1 MADEVVIESL
11 GARGDGVAAGGALYV
26 PYTLPGERV
35 RVVRY
40 GDRAGSP
47 AGARARA
54 EAVLTASP
62 ERVEPLCPHFGVCG
76 GCALQHASDRFTARW
91 KQELIAK
98 ALAAR
103 GIAKAAIRPT
113 ITSAPESRRR
123 ITVAARR
130 TRKEML
136 IGFHAP
142 ATAAIVPIETCTV
155 AEPALIAA
163 LPKLEELA
171 GLAASRKG
179 EARLTLTLTDGGI
192 DVAVSGAKAIEG
204 PAQALL
210 AGVAARAGIAR
221 LGWNGEVVATMQT
234 PEVTM
239 GRARVVP
246 PPGGFLQPTR
256 EGEAALVEAV
266 GEAVGSAGRIADL
279 FAGSGT
285 FTLALAERAEVHA
298 VEGEAAALA
307 ALDAAWRA
315 TPGLKRVRCERRDL
329 VHRPL
334 LPAEFKGVEAVVVDP
349 PRAGARAQAE
359 QLAQAEVA
367 HLAMVSCKPAT
378 FARDARILI
387 DGGYRLEWVQPI
399 DQFRWSPHVELVAA
413 FSR

>member
-1 MADEVVIESL
+1 MADEVEIESL
-11 GARGDGVAAGGALYV
+11 GARGDGIAEGGALYV

-35 RVVRY
+35 RVVRH
-40 GDRAGSP
+40 GDRAS
-47 AGARARA
+47 A
-54 EAVLTASP
+54 ETVLTPSP
-62 ERVEPLCPHFGVCG
+62 ERVQPVCPHFGACG
-76 GCALQHASDRFTARW
+76 GCSLQHASERFTALW
-91 KQELIAK
+91 KRDLIAA

-103 GIAKAAIRPT
+103 GIDHPAIRPT
-113 ITSAPESRRR
+113 ITSAPQSRRR

-130 TRKEML
+130 TRKGVL

-142 ATAAIVPIETCTV
+142 AATAIVPIRSCTV

-163 LPKLEELA
+163 LPGLEELA

-179 EARLTLTLTDGGI
+179 EVRLTLTLTDGGI
-192 DVAVSGAKAIEG
+192 DVAVTGAKAMSG

-221 LGWNGEVVATMQT
+221 LGWNGEVVATMCT

-266 GEAVGSAGRIADL
+266 GEAVGGAGRIADL

-285 FTLALAERAEVHA
+285 FTLALAGAAEVHA

-315 TPGLKRVRCERRDL
+315 TPGLGRVRCERRDL
-329 VHRPL
+329 THRPL
-334 LPAEFKGVEAVVVDP
+334 LPAEFKGVGAVVVDP

-359 QLAQAEVA
+359 QLARAGVPR
-367 HLAMVSCKPAT
+367 LAMVSCNPAT

-387 DGGYRLEWVQPI
+387 DGGYRLDWVQPV
-399 DQFRWSPHVELVAA
+399 DQFRWSAHVELVAG
-413 FSR
+413 FRR

>member
-1 MADEVVIESL
+1 MADAVEIESL
-11 GARGDGVAAGGALYV
+11 GAQGDGVAEAGMLYV

-35 RVVRY
+35 RVVRH
-40 GDRAGSP
+40 GDRG
-47 AGARARA
+47 RV
-54 EAVLTASP
+54 EAVLTPSP
-62 ERVEPLCPHFGVCG
+62 ERVQPMCPHFGICG
-76 GCALQHASDRFTARW
+76 GCALQHASERFTALW
-91 KQELIAK
+91 KRDMIAV
-98 ALAAR
+98 ALGAR
-103 GIAKAAIRPT
+103 GITDVAIRPT
-113 ITSAPESRRR
+113 VTSAPETRRR

-130 TRKEML
+130 TRKGVL

-142 ATAAIVPIETCTV
+142 AATDIVPIETCAV
-155 AEPALIAA
+155 AEPSLIAA
-163 LPKLEELA
+163 LPRLEEVA

-179 EARLTLTLTDGGI
+179 EVRLTLTLTNGGI
-192 DVAVSGAKAIEG
+192 DVAVTGAKVIDG

-221 LGWNGEVVATMQT
+221 LGWNGEAVATMRV

-256 EGEAALVEAV
+256 DGEAALVEAV

-285 FTLALAERAEVHA
+285 FALPLAEQAEVHA
-298 VEGEAAALA
+298 VEGEDDALA

-329 VHRPL
+329 THRPL
-334 LPAEFKGVEAVVVDP
+334 LPDELKGVEAVVIDP

-359 QLAQAEVA
+359 QLARGEVPRITA
-367 HLAMVSCKPAT
+367 VSCNPAT

-387 DGGYRLEWVQPI
+387 DGGYRLDWVQPV
-399 DQFRWSPHVELVAA
+399 DQFRWSAHVELVAA
-413 FSR
+413 FRR

>member
-1 MADEVVIESL
+1 MADAVEIESL
-11 GARGDGVAAGGALYV
+11 GAQGDGVAEAGMLYV

-35 RVVRY
+35 RVVRH
-40 GDRAGSP
+40 GDRG
-47 AGARARA
+47 RV
-54 EAVLTASP
+54 EAVLTPSP
-62 ERVEPLCPHFGVCG
+62 ERVQPVCPHFGICG
-76 GCALQHASDRFTARW
+76 GCALQHASERFTALW
-91 KQELIAK
+91 KRDMIAV
-98 ALAAR
+98 ALGAR
-103 GIAKAAIRPT
+103 GITDVAIRPT
-113 ITSAPESRRR
+113 VTSAPETRRR

-130 TRKEML
+130 TRKGVL

-142 ATAAIVPIETCTV
+142 AATDIVPIETCAV
-155 AEPALIAA
+155 AEPSLIAA
-163 LPKLEELA
+163 LPRLEEVA

-179 EARLTLTLTDGGI
+179 EVRLTLTLTNGGI
-192 DVAVSGAKAIEG
+192 DVAVTGAKVIDG

-221 LGWNGEVVATMQT
+221 LGWNGEAVATMRV

-256 EGEAALVEAV
+256 DGEAALVEAV

-285 FTLALAERAEVHA
+285 FALPLAEQAEVHA
-298 VEGEAAALA
+298 VEGEDDALA

-329 VHRPL
+329 THRPL
-334 LPAEFKGVEAVVVDP
+334 LPDELKGVEAVVIDP

-359 QLAQAEVA
+359 QLARGEVPRIA
-367 HLAMVSCKPAT
+367 AVSCNPAT

-387 DGGYRLEWVQPI
+387 DGGYRLDWVQPV
-399 DQFRWSPHVELVAA
+399 DQFRWSAHVELVAA
-413 FSR
+413 FRR

>member
-1 MADEVVIESL
+1 MADAVEIESL
-11 GARGDGVAAGGALYV
+11 GAQGDGVAEAGMLYV

-35 RVVRY
+35 RVVRH
-40 GDRAGSP
+40 GDRG
-47 AGARARA
+47 RV
-54 EAVLTASP
+54 EAVLTPSP
-62 ERVEPLCPHFGVCG
+62 ERVQPVCPHFGICG
-76 GCALQHASDRFTARW
+76 GCALQHASERFTALW
-91 KQELIAK
+91 KRDMIAV
-98 ALAAR
+98 ALGAR
-103 GIAKAAIRPT
+103 GITDVAIRPT
-113 ITSAPESRRR
+113 VTSAPETRRR

-130 TRKEML
+130 TRKGVL

-142 ATAAIVPIETCTV
+142 AATDIVPIETCAV
-155 AEPALIAA
+155 AEPSLIAA
-163 LPKLEELA
+163 LPRLEEVA

-179 EARLTLTLTDGGI
+179 EVRLTLTLTNGGI
-192 DVAVSGAKAIEG
+192 DVAVTGAKVIDG

-221 LGWNGEVVATMQT
+221 LGWNGEAVATMRV

-256 EGEAALVEAV
+256 DGEAALVEAV

-285 FTLALAERAEVHA
+285 FALPLAEQAEVHA
-298 VEGEAAALA
+298 VEGEDDALA

-329 VHRPL
+329 THRPL
-334 LPAEFKGVEAVVVDP
+334 LPDELKGVEAVVIDP

-359 QLAQAEVA
+359 QLARGEVPRITA
-367 HLAMVSCKPAT
+367 VSCNPAT

-387 DGGYRLEWVQPI
+387 DGGYRLDWVQPV
-399 DQFRWSPHVELVAA
+399 DQFRWSAHVELVAA
-413 FSR
+413 FRR

>member
-1 MADEVVIESL
+1 MADEVEIESL
-11 GARGDGVAAGGALYV
+11 GARGDGVAEGGGLYV

-35 RVVRY
+35 RVVRHA
-40 GDRAGSP
+40 DRG
-47 AGARARA
+47 GGRGRA
-54 EAVLTASP
+54 EAVLTPSP
-62 ERVEPLCPHFGVCG
+62 ERVEPLCPHFGTCG

-91 KQELIAK
+91 KRDLIAV
-98 ALAAR
+98 ALGAR

-113 ITSAPESRRR
+113 ITSPPESRRR

-130 TRKEML
+130 TRKGVL

-142 ATAAIVPIETCTV
+142 AATGIVPIDTCTV

-179 EARLTLTLTDGGI
+179 EVRLTLTLTNGGI
-192 DVAVSGAKAIEG
+192 DVAVTEAKAMDG
-204 PAQALL
+204 PALALL

-221 LGWNGEVVATMQT
+221 LGWNGEEVATMRT

-246 PPGGFLQPTR
+246 PPGGFVQPTR
-256 EGEAALVEAV
+256 EGEAALVDAV
-266 GEAVGSAGRIADL
+266 GEAVGGAGRIADL
-279 FAGSGT
+279 FCGSGT
-285 FTLALAERAEVHA
+285 FTLPLAEQAEIHA

-359 QLAQAEVA
+359 QLARAKVPR
-367 HLAMVSCKPAT
+367 LAMVSCNPAT

-387 DGGYRLEWVQPI
+387 DGGYRLDWVQPV

-413 FSR
+413 FRG

>member
-1 MADEVVIESL
+1 MADEVEIESL
-11 GARGDGVAAGGALYV
+11 GAQGDGVARTDAGDGALYV

-35 RVVRY
+35 GVVRH
-40 GDRAGSP
+40 GV
-47 AGARARA
+47 RARVD
-54 EAVLTASP
+54 AVLTPSA
-62 ERVEPLCPHFGVCG
+62 ERVRPVCPHFGTCG
-76 GCALQHASDRFTARW
+76 GCSLQHASERFTALW
-91 KQELIAK
+91 KRDLIVA

-103 GIAKAAIRPT
+103 GITEVAIQPVV
-113 ITSAPESRRR
+113 TSAPESRRR

-130 TRKEML
+130 GRKGML

-142 ATAAIVPIETCTV
+142 AATDIVPIESCAV
-155 AEPALIAA
+155 AEPSLIAA
-163 LPKLEELA
+163 LPRLEEMV

-179 EARLTLTLTDGGI
+179 EVRLTLTLTNGGI
-192 DVAVSGAKAIEG
+192 DVAVAGAKPMNG

-221 LGWNGEVVATMQT
+221 LGWNGEEVAVMRT

-256 EGEAALVEAV
+256 DGEAALLEAV
-266 GEAVGSAGRIADL
+266 GEALGGAGRIADL
-279 FAGSGT
+279 FCGSGT
-285 FTLALAERAEVHA
+285 FTLPLAEQAEVHA
-298 VEGEAAALA
+298 VEGDAAAMA

-329 VHRPL
+329 THRPM
-334 LPAEFKGVEAVVVDP
+334 LPDELKGVEALIVDP

-359 QLAQAEVA
+359 QLARGQVPRIAS
-367 HLAMVSCKPAT
+367 VSCNPAT

-399 DQFRWSPHVELVAA
+399 DQFRWSAHVELVAG
-413 FSR
+413 FRR